1 MSLNTLKVYSRSLY
15 TAFVE
20 RQDQFLGVFNEASQG
35 AIQLTAAALQGDFES
50 YAHYGVIN
58 DMVRRRNP
66 YGDGDIPQKEIA
78 MKEDTIVKVA
88 AGTPEM
94 RIDPGQWRWIQRS
107 PEEAGAFIGLQLAD
121 QSIKDMLNTSL
132 GCYVAATAAQAD
144 VYRDVSADPDPKAAQ
159 CSFVNLAKTAG
170 LFGDR
175 SNAISVWV
183 MHSTPRTNMLVN
195 NLNNAERLF
204 VFGTVNVYRDAEG
217 RTFIITDSPSLTAAD
232 DKFHICGLRP
242 GAIQIGR
249 NNDWDSTEVDATGKE
264 NIKRTFQAEWSY
276 NIGLNG
282 YAWDKATGGKAP
294 TDAALFSAANWD
306 RYTESHKDLGGVLL
320 TTKEP
325 A

>member
-1 MSLNTLKVYSRSLY
+1 MSLNNLKVYSRSLY

-20 RQDQFLGVFNEASQG
+20 RQDQFLNVFNGASQG
-35 AIQLTAAALQGDFES
+35 AIQLTAASLQGDFES
-50 YAHYGVIN
+50 SAFYSVIN

-66 YGDGDIPQKEIA
+66 YTDGTIATKELA
-78 MKEDTIVKVA
+78 MNEDTIVKVA

-107 PEEAGAFIGLQLAD
+107 PEEAGAFIGIQLAD

-132 GCYVAATAAQAD
+132 GCYVAATAAQTE
-144 VYRDVSADPDPKAAQ
+144 VYRDVSAETDPRDAQ
-159 CSFVNLAKTAG
+159 CSFINLARAAG

-175 SNAISVWV
+175 SNAIRVWV
-183 MHSTPRTNMLVN
+183 MHSTPRTNMLVD
-195 NLNNAERLF
+195 NLSNAERLF
-204 VFGTVNVYRDAEG
+204 VFDTVNVYRDSEG
-217 RTFIITDSPSLTAAD
+217 RVFVITDSPSLTAAG

-249 NNDWDSTEVDATGKE
+249 NNDWDSTEVDATGRE

-282 YAWDKATGGKAP
+282 YAWDKASGGKAP
-294 TDAALFSAANWD
+294 NDAALFSAANWD
-306 RYTESHKDLGGVLL
+306 RYATSHKDLGGVLL